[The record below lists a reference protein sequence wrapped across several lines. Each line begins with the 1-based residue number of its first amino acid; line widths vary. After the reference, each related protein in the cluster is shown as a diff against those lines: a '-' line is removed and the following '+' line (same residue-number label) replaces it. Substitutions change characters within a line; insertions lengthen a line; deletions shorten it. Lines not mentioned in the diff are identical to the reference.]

1 MDNCGNK
8 ALITKVVPIKK
19 TNPMT
24 YVLSLWMVVPI
35 CPLSFVSVSRLLVRT
50 DKNTIPLVR
59 SGCTR
64 KIGERS

>member
-35 CPLSFVSVSRLLVRT
+35 CPLSLVSVSRLLV
-50 DKNTIPLVR
+50 
-59 SGCTR
+59 
-64 KIGERS
+64 